1 MGGLDN
7 IYYNTSACSVR
18 ISDENPFLSVA
29 KMEDFINFL
38 LRFYKFYAQG
48 ISPGILLLPQNGW
61 ECRRMSTPKTGIF
74 DDSRGSQ
81 QQNIFVKQRNI
92 NSELL

>member
-38 LRFYKFYAQG
+38 LRFYKLYA
-48 ISPGILLLPQNGW
+48 
-61 ECRRMSTPKTGIF
+61 
-74 DDSRGSQ
+74 RGDLSGHFA
-81 QQNIFVKQRNI
+81 IATKWV
-92 NSELL
+92 